1 MFNPV
6 YGEYYTGRDVT
17 VNANYATTTE
27 ARQVAHINDR
37 RQTPLEFEYRVLWV
51 HPDRSC
57 KRLYLCTW
65 ESRGRLA
72 EDDFKVDMDLVDRW
86 KASKFDTF
94 EEFWK
99 QGKVGF
105 GLLGADEE
113 RLCLFDTLKGAAQLA
128 RRPDVITQ
136 QYIDQFRDELL
147 LYQRDLSKV
156 GHVFLDEIGLNDGIY
171 IVAAYNHSFVGH
183 GFVLTVQGKM
193 RLIYYLQEGKPIASA
208 EDWVNIYAFVRPF
221 VIFK

>member
-27 ARQVAHINDR
+27 ARQVAHINGR

-147 LYQRDLSKV
+147 LYQRDLSKGATGTTV
-156 GHVFLDEIGLNDGIY
+156 PRFIRHLRDAGRDFIYNAIAKYIYVVSVHSWARVFG
-171 IVAAYNHSFVGH
+171 
-183 GFVLTVQGKM
+183 
-193 RLIYYLQEGKPIASA
+193 
-208 EDWVNIYAFVRPF
+208 
-221 VIFK
+221 